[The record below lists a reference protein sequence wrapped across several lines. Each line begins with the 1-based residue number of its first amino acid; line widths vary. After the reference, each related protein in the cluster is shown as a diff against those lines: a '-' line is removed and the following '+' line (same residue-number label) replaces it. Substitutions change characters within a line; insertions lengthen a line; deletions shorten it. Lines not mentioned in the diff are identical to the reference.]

1 MQLSWI
7 EENQSINN
15 LITKINFMILDDEKL
30 ILSGIP
36 NSVKKYIKKLKVWQ
50 NVYIQNLHIHWYH

>member
-1 MQLSWI
+1 
-7 EENQSINN
+7 
-15 LITKINFMILDDEKL
+15 MILDDEKL